1 MLGRSIRFALDTNM
15 FYQGFPSRSKLP
27 GDTCYL
33 LVDIVYEEIEAA
45 MENTHIKPEMMTHSN

>member
-1 MLGRSIRFALDTNM
+1 M

-33 LVDIVYEEIEAA
+33 LVDIVYEEKEVA